1 LLESR
6 RDIDTVTEHVALLDD
21 HVADIDADP
30 EFEAV
35 AGWNVLIALCHSGLH
50 RDGTR
55 NRLNY
60 RRKPEQQ
67 AVAGG
72 LDDMSL
78 VRGNE
83 WIDQLFAMAF
93 KRQVSAL
100 FIYAHETR
108 VARHVGGDD
117 RGKATI

>member
-1 LLESR
+1 MPPGGAICSSR
-6 RDIDTVTEHVALLDD
+6 AAILTPSPNTSPFST
-21 HVADIDADP
+21 IP

-35 AGWNVLIALCHSGLH
+35 AGWDVLIALCHSALH

-78 VRGNE
+78 VGGNE

-93 KRQVSAL
+93 QRQVSAL

>member
-1 LLESR
+1 LRFAIPLC
-6 RDIDTVTEHVALLDD
+6 
-21 HVADIDADP
+21 
-30 EFEAV
+30 
-35 AGWNVLIALCHSGLH
+35 IATAQETAC
-50 RDGTR
+50 
-55 NRLNY
+55 